1 MERRKKEHI
10 NLAILSQASAS
21 THDDRFNY
29 EPLLNAHPKI
39 TPKPFPFLSKTMMYP
54 IWISSMTG
62 DTEYAKIIN
71 TNLAKV
77 CHEFG
82 LGMGLGSCRILL
94 NSNEFIENF
103 DLRDIIGPDYPFY
116 ANLGISQIEKAVLQ
130 KDVSN
135 ILNMVK
141 RLRAD
146 GLIIHVNPIQEW
158 LQPEGDHLSLSP
170 LQSIKEFLN
179 LTDLRIIVKEV
190 GQGFGPASLL
200 ELMKLPLEAIE
211 FGAFGGTNF
220 AKVEL
225 QRSMPSVRQLLK
237 PLSIVGNTA
246 AQMTDDIN
254 YIIDHEK
261 GTKCKQ
267 IIISGGIRSFLDA
280 YYLMS
285 KSKIPAIY
293 GQAATFLKYAID
305 YEQLKEFVQFQ
316 IKGLE
321 MATAYLR
328 IKNDLQNE

>member
-1 MERRKKEHI
+1 MENRKKEHL
-10 NLAILSQASAS
+10 NLAIFSQASAS
-21 THDDRFNY
+21 VHDDRFNY
-29 EPLLNAHPKI
+29 EPLLNAHPDI
-39 TPKPFPFLSKTMMYP
+39 TPKPFTFLSKTLLYP

-62 DTEYAKIIN
+62 DTDYAKIIN
-71 TNLAKV
+71 SNLAKA

-94 NSNEFIENF
+94 NSDEFIENF

-116 ANLGISQIEKAVLQ
+116 ANLGISQIEKAILD
-130 KDVSN
+130 KDVSK
-135 ILNMVK
+135 IIRMVE

-158 LQPEGDHLSLSP
+158 LQPEGDRLILSP
-170 LQSIKEFLN
+170 LQSIQDFLK
-179 LTDLRIIVKEV
+179 LTNLRIIVKEV

-211 FGAFGGTNF
+211 FGAYGGTNF
-220 AKVEL
+220 AKIEL
-225 QRSMPSVRQLLK
+225 QRSIPSKRQLLK
-237 PLSIVGNTA
+237 PLSIIGNTA
-246 AQMTDDIN
+246 AQMINDIN
-254 YIIDHEK
+254 SIVEHNKEI
-261 GTKCKQ
+261 KCKQ

-285 KSKIPAIY
+285 KSKLPSIY

-305 YEQLKEFVQFQ
+305 YDQLREFVQFQ